1 LSKVAEVLS
10 LLAVR
15 MLEMGVV
22 MAGPAVQVDLL
33 AAVAVAVPVGIVA
46 QGVVVALHRELLLVE
61 TALVAE
67 AEAVVVE
74 APLTLAGQVA
84 V

>member
-1 LSKVAEVLS
+1 
-10 LLAVR
+10 
-15 MLEMGVV
+15 MGVV
-22 MAGPAVQVDLL
+22 VAGTAVRVDLL
-33 AAVAVAVPVGIVA
+33 AAVAAEVPVGIVA

-74 APLTLAGQVA
+74 DLLTLAGLA
-84 V
+84 GA